1 MPRLEDLSEIERA
14 AALNFPFM
22 EHDDSPNHPLSKP
35 LSECKIA
42 LVTTAGLHVRGDRPF
57 FHGDQTYRII
67 PEKTHPKDILQS
79 HVSIGF
85 DRVPVYKDIN
95 VSYPIDRLREL
106 AATGKVASLSSI
118 YISFMGAQRNPRHI
132 IEEAAPEV
140 STLLKNEGVDLVL
153 ITPT

>member
-22 EHDDSPNHPLSKP
+22 EHADSPNHPLGKP

-42 LVTTAGLHVRGDRPF
+42 LVTTAGLHMRGDRPF
-57 FHGDQTYRII
+57 FHGDQTYRIL

-85 DRVPVYKDIN
+85 DRVPVYRDIN

-106 AATGKVASLSSI
+106 AASGKVASLSSI

-132 IEEAAPEV
+132 VEETAPEV
-140 STLLKNEGVDLVL
+140 SKLLKNEGVDLVL